1 MLNKFCIVSLPI
13 KLQLQDTYE
22 FTFKIWHLLASGKK
36 TIDRITL
43 VELKNVSCIYLLFE
57 RLKVTILCIVNNFF

>member
-1 MLNKFCIVSLPI
+1 MLNKLCLVSLPI

-36 TIDRITL
+36 TIDRINTRGT
-43 VELKNVSCIYLLFE
+43 EK
-57 RLKVTILCIVNNFF
+57 CIVYLFII